1 MNINI
6 LLTVENEINRA
17 GITTIITNDILASN
31 IVNVK
36 KSELLKKIS
45 LKHFDIAIIE
55 INNILK
61 DLELIDYITKTDPK
75 IKLFIIPN
83 KSIDSENL
91 ITIKEKSVGIILEN
105 SSKKYIVE
113 LINSSIQ
120 LSKKN
125 RTPLR
130 IKKKS
135 KSQNIMYLLSERE
148 LEVALMLIKG
158 MSITKISEKKNLAK
172 TTISTYKKRIFEKTN
187 VNNIIHMSE
196 LFKRQNNIILDKI

>member
-6 LLTVENEINRA
+6 LLTVDNEINRA
-17 GITTIITNDILASN
+17 GITTIITNEILSSN

-55 INNILK
+55 IKNFVK
-61 DLELIDYITKTDPK
+61 DFELIDYIIETDPK
-75 IKLFIIPN
+75 IKLFVISN
-83 KSIDSENL
+83 TTIDAENL
-91 ITIKEKSVGIILEN
+91 LKIKEKSVGVILGN
-105 SSKKYIVE
+105 SSKKNIVE

-120 LSKKN
+120 LSKKS

-130 IKKKS
+130 IRKKS
-135 KSQNIMYLLSERE
+135 NSQNLMYLLSERE
-148 LEVALMLIKG
+148 LEVALLLVNG

-187 VNNIIHMSE
+187 VKNIIHMSE
-196 LFKRQNNIILDKI
+196 LFKRQNNIILDK

>member
-6 LLTVENEINRA
+6 LLTVENDINRT

-75 IKLFIIPN
+75 IKLFVICNSLDAKNLTKI
-83 KSIDSENL
+83 KEISID
-91 ITIKEKSVGIILEN
+91 VILEN
-105 SSKKYIVE
+105 SSRKDIVE

-125 RTPLR
+125 RTRLR
-130 IKKKS
+130 ISKKS
-135 KSQNIMYLLSERE
+135 NSQNLIYLLSERE
-148 LEVALMLIKG
+148 LEIALLLVNG
-158 MSITKISEKKNLAK
+158 MSVTKISEKKNLAK
-172 TTISTYKKRIFEKTN
+172 TTISTYKKRIFEKTK

-196 LFKRQNNIILDKI
+196 LFKRQNNIILNK

>member
-6 LLTVENEINRA
+6 LLTVENEINRT

-61 DLELIDYITKTDPK
+61 DLELIDYITKTDK

-158 MSITKISEKKNLAK
+158 MSVTKISEKKNLAK
-172 TTISTYKKRIFEKTN
+172 TTISTYKKRIFEKTK

-196 LFKRQNNIILDKI
+196 LFKRQNNIILNK